1 MQTNKQIIKKAQNIA
16 RLERKLALDKIKKR
30 KADTRRKIEF
40 GGLVIKAQ
48 MDNLSKEIILGA
60 LISAKKEINKEPAAK
75 SLFKSI
81 GQGAFM
87 GFGEDE
93 DDNRDTTN

>member
-1 MQTNKQIIKKAQNIA
+1 LHIA
-16 RLERKLALDKIKKR
+16 PLVFFASLHQGSLDFCQSKN
-30 KADTRRKIEF
+30 
-40 GGLVIKAQ
+40 
-48 MDNLSKEIILGA
+48 NLSKEIILGA

-87 GFGEDE
+87 GFGEDK
-93 DDNRDTTN
+93 DDNRDATN